1 MISLAFT
8 STSDIVKDAKERG
21 KARLKRLTVFCRAGS
36 RCPLIRC
43 PRAEA
48 HLLSL
53 SRESVTVCSNLNALI
68 ANRSCLQRFVA
79 IQHQVPFLKS
89 LDRGI
94 LLYTSSQLARADAI
108 TWWSKQSISHLA
120 LSLLANNA
128 PQWHKQTDPSSACGG
143 CSRTSVR
150 QIPKLQPEI
159 STGHVR

>member
-1 MISLAFT
+1 MISLEFT
-8 STSDIVKDAKERG
+8 STCDIVKEAKERG

-68 ANRSCLQRFVA
+68 AYRSCLQWFVA
-79 IQHQVPFLKS
+79 IQCQVLFLKS
-89 LDRGI
+89 LEREK

-108 TWWSKQSISHLA
+108 LGGQNNQYRTLL

-143 CSRTSVR
+143 CSRTFCQTNS
-150 QIPKLQPEI
+150 KA
-159 STGHVR
+159 SA